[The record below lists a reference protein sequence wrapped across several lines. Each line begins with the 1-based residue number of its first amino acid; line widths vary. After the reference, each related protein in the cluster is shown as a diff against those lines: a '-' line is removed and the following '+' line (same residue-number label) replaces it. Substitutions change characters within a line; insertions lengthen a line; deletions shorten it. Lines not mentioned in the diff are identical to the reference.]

1 MTERSRSNGAIQS
14 GVAWL
19 VMIAVLV
26 SAVGLG
32 GNREPIWIPLACI
45 LIGALAVQALLDLR
59 SPAAGGAFRKIVV
72 PGILFLGVMAW
83 VAVQAWPGLIAGWA
97 HPAWTA
103 VDMPA
108 AISAAPDESR
118 LGLLRLTA
126 YAAAFWVAARATE
139 HTVRVSHLVDA
150 AAVFGMALAV
160 YGLVAWGTGQNPVTG
175 ETAYPGYVT
184 STFVNRNAYALYAAF
199 GCMACIT
206 SIAMRL
212 PDQASEGLARSVAKR
227 EMIEILT
234 RTAWVFTLGAVLCA
248 VAMLLSGSRAGAVC
262 GMAGIA
268 IVLTSMVR
276 RHLGIGWAIVVLVLL
291 VMVPGALAPVLIE
304 RLGGLDPWADQRF
317 QVYAL
322 VIEGLSDRPWLGH
335 GLGAFQD
342 TFRAYMNDGIGT
354 QEWDLAHSSYLEN
367 AWELGIAGAVALT
380 LAPVIILLGIMSGLG
395 RRRRMRPILM
405 LALGSGLAAGL
416 HAAVDFS
423 MQMPSTAALFAVILG
438 LAWGLAIRPV
448 ARGMD
453 TLDD

>member
-1 MTERSRSNGAIQS
+1 MAERSRSGGGIQG
-14 GVAWL
+14 GVAWIVL
-19 VMIAVLV
+19 IAVLLA
-26 SAVGLG
+26 AVGLG
-32 GNREPIWIPLACI
+32 GNREQVWVPLAAVLLLAFAI
-45 LIGALAVQALLDLR
+45 QSLLGLRASGAGL
-59 SPAAGGAFRKIVV
+59 AFRKGIV
-72 PGILFLGVMAW
+72 PLLLFLGVLVWA
-83 VAVQAWPGLIAGWA
+83 ATQAWPDLIAGWA
-97 HPAWTA
+97 HPVWSA
-103 VDMPA
+103 VDAPA
-108 AISAAPDESR
+108 SISAAPQETR
-118 LGLLRLTA
+118 QGLLRLAA
-126 YAAAFWVAARATE
+126 YGAAFWVAVRAAE
-139 HTVRVSHLVDA
+139 HTVRVSRLVDA
-150 AAVFGMALAV
+150 IAVFGTLLAA
-160 YGLVAWGTGQNPVTG
+160 YGLAAWGTGQNPVTG
-175 ETAYPGYVT
+175 ESAYPGYVT

-206 SIAMRL
+206 AIAMRL

-234 RTAWVFTLGAVLCA
+234 RTAWVFTLGALVCA
-248 VAMLLSGSRAGAVC
+248 VAMLLTGSRAGAVC

-268 IVLTSMVR
+268 LVLTSMVR
-276 RHLGIGWAIVVLVLL
+276 RHLGIGWAIGVLVLL
-291 VMVPGALAPVLIE
+291 VVVPGALAPVLTE

-342 TFRAYMNDGIGT
+342 TFRAYMVDGMGT

-380 LAPVIILLGIMSGLG
+380 LVPVVILFGIMAGLG
-395 RRRRMRPILM
+395 RRRRMRPVLIFG
-405 LALGSGLAAGL
+405 LGAGLAAGF

-423 MQMPSTAALFAVILG
+423 MQMPATAALFTVILG

-453 TLDD
+453 VLDD